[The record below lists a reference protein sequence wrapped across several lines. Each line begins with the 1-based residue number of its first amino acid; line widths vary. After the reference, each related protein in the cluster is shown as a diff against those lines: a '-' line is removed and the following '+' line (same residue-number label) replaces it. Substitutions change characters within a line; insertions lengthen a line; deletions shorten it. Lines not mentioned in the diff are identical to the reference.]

1 MIARRQKLDDDK
13 AAAKTPFRSSK
24 GFLAMKDKRD
34 DEDVPKSGVK
44 KYEDEGEKCPYKTC
58 GRTFIS
64 IP

>member
-1 MIARRQKLDDDK
+1 MIARRQKIDDDK
-13 AAAKTPFRSSK
+13 AVAKTPFRSSK
-24 GFLAMKDKRD
+24 GFLAMKDKRG
-34 DEDVPKSGVK
+34 DEDVLKSSLK

>member
-1 MIARRQKLDDDK
+1 MIARRQKLDDEK

-34 DEDVPKSGVK
+34 DGDMVKSSLK
-44 KYEDEGEKCPYKTC
+44 KYDDEGEKCPYQTC

>member
-1 MIARRQKLDDDK
+1 MIARRQKLDAEN

-24 GFLAMKDKRD
+24 GFLAMKDKRGA
-34 DEDVPKSGVK
+34 EDMLKSGLK
-44 KYEDEGEKCPYKTC
+44 KHEDEGEKCPYRTC

>member
-1 MIARRQKLDDDK
+1 
-13 AAAKTPFRSSK
+13 
-24 GFLAMKDKRD
+24 MKDKRG
-34 DEDVPKSGVK
+34 DEDMLKSSLK